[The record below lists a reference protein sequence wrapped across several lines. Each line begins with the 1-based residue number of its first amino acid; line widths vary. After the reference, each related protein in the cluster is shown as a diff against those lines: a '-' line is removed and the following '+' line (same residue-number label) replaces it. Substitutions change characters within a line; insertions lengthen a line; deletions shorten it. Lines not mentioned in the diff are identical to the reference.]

1 MNNVFF
7 ALAVLLSV
15 GAAQALPV
23 GAKPITM
30 HNGEERT
37 LTSTDGKR
45 DFRVFIV
52 APDAPPPKAGY
63 PVIYILDGNSILGT
77 VVDEVRRQYATT
89 YKVPA
94 LVVAIGYPG
103 EDPWNDQRRDFD
115 LTPRVPDGDKL
126 KGPGGE
132 AMAPTGGAD
141 LFLDFIQNVV
151 KPAVERDYPV
161 DRSRQTLTGHS
172 FGGLFTLHTFFTRP
186 DTFQTFV
193 AMSPS
198 IWFADNY
205 LLTEEAAYRAKQ
217 ASSPDTAR
225 LLITVGGCEQT
236 PGECDP
242 AMPST
247 PERDAWIAKNGR
259 QVSNA
264 REMQQ
269 RLAAVKGDRVGVYV
283 VEGEHHISVLAAS
296 VSRAV
301 RFALTAQRP

>member
-1 MNNVFF
+1 MKIAI
-7 ALAVLLSV
+7 ALCILLLGGSI
-15 GAAQALPV
+15 AS
-23 GAKPITM
+23 AKPIVI
-30 HNGEERT
+30 HNGQEHT
-37 LTSTDGKR
+37 LSSADGKR

-52 APDAPPPKAGY
+52 APDAPAPEAGY

-77 VVDEVRRQYATT
+77 IADEVKRQLHTT

-94 LVVAIGYPG
+94 VVVAIGYPG

-132 AMAPTGGAD
+132 PMAPTGGAD
-141 LFLDFIQNVV
+141 LFLEFIEQTV
-151 KPAVERDYPV
+151 KPVVERDYKI
-161 DRSRQTLTGHS
+161 DRSQQTLAGHS

-186 DTFQTFV
+186 ETFQNFV

-205 LLTEEAAYRAKQ
+205 LLTEEAAYRAKF
-217 ASSPDTAR
+217 SEMPDKAR

-236 PGECDP
+236 IGECDP
-242 AMPST
+242 AMQSSPA
-247 PERDAWIAKNGR
+247 RDAWLGAKGR
-259 QVSNA
+259 QVDNA
-264 REMQQ
+264 VEMHK
-269 RLAAVKGDRVGVYV
+269 RLSALKGDAVNVYV
-283 VEGEHHISVLAAS
+283 IPGEHHVSVLAAS

-301 RFALTAQRP
+301 RFALSTPIKK